1 MKSDQW
7 TFVASILL
15 GLTAATAYAPLME
28 FVDNINQRY
37 VSDLTIRG
45 EKLGMKRRHL
55 DLLMRWWWGL
65 VIVVWLVLAISMHMI
80 PVAFVV
86 SGVMLTMPRTCLSWA
101 NENRRIRLRDQMV
114 SVVRLL
120 TSQYRAGL
128 SDTEG
133 LRAVAL
139 ETPDPMGR
147 ELKMCVQ
154 EADSGVSLRDTL
166 TILKDRINIDVVT
179 IFVLTLLTCKATGGK
194 VTDAMENISRS
205 LQELQRV
212 ERKRESDTAGGRTLV
227 LVLAAFPIGLGTLL
241 WLIDPVSMGMVFST
255 LMGQFILSAIILM
268 TYGAI
273 RWAYWLISALE

>member
-37 VSDLTIRG
+37 VSDPTIRG